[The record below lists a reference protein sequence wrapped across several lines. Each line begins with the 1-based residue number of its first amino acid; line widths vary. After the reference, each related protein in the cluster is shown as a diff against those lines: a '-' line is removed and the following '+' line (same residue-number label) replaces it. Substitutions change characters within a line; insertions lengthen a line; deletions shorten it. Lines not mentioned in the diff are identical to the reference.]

1 MSDSYPDELTVS
13 AAVDTRRSVR
23 AFLDRPVDMALL
35 KEMLALAA
43 RAPSGGNL
51 QPWRIAVLSGEPLD
65 QFRNIMARRI
75 AETPMRDK
83 MQYQVYPDNLAE
95 PYRTHRFR
103 IGEAM
108 YATLGIP
115 RDDKAA
121 RLRWFQRNYQFFGA
135 PVGLFVFVDRHMGV
149 AQWVDLGIYLQTVM
163 LLLRGKG
170 LDSCPQ
176 EAWAAYHTEV
186 SRFLGTD
193 ADWVLFSG
201 LAVGYADEAASV
213 NNFRSE
219 RMALGDFA
227 SFLGDGAGSR

>member
-1 MSDSYPDELTVS
+1 MSDSNPDELTVS
-13 AAVDTRRSVR
+13 AAVETRRSVR
-23 AFLDRPVDMALL
+23 AFLDRPVDMAVLR
-35 KEMLALAA
+35 EMLALAA

-51 QPWRIAVLSGEPLD
+51 QPWRITVLSGEPLER
-65 QFRNIMARRI
+65 FRGVMARRL
-75 AETPMRDK
+75 AEAPARDE

-108 YATLGIP
+108 YAALGIP
-115 RDDKAA
+115 RDDKPA
-121 RLRWFQRNYQFFGA
+121 RLRWFLRNYQFFGA
-135 PVGLFVFVDRHMGV
+135 PVGLFVHVDRHMGI

-186 SRFLGTD
+186 SRFLETD
-193 ADWVLFSG
+193 ANWVLFSG
-201 LAVGYADEAASV
+201 LAVGYADEAAPV
-213 NNFRSE
+213 NNFCSE
-219 RMALGDFA
+219 RMALEEFA
-227 SFLGDGAGSR
+227 SFVD

>member
-1 MSDSYPDELTVS
+1 VSDSHPDELTVS

-23 AFLDRPVDMALL
+23 AFLERPVDMALL
-35 KEMLALAA
+35 KDILALAA

-51 QPWRIAVLSGEPLD
+51 QPWRIIVLSGEPLE
-65 QFRNIMARRI
+65 QFRGIMARRI
-75 AETPMRDK
+75 AEAPARDE

-95 PYRTHRFR
+95 PYRGYRFR

-108 YATLGIP
+108 YAALGIP
-115 RDDKAA
+115 REDKET
-121 RLRWFQRNYQFFGA
+121 RRRWFLRNYQFFGA
-135 PVGLFVFVDRHMGV
+135 PVGLFVYVDRHMGI

-163 LLLRGKG
+163 LLLRAKG

-186 SRFLGTD
+186 SRFLRTD

-201 LAVGYADEAASV
+201 LAIGYADEAAPV

-219 RMALGDFA
+219 RMALDDFA
-227 SFLGDGAGSR
+227 SFFG

>member
-1 MSDSYPDELTVS
+1 VSDIHPDELTLS

-23 AFLDRPVDMALL
+23 AFLNRPVDMALI
-35 KEMLALAA
+35 KQILALAA

-51 QPWRIAVLSGEPLD
+51 QPWRITILAGKPLER
-65 QFRNIMARRI
+65 FRCVMARRI
-75 AETPMRDK
+75 AENPTRDE

-95 PYRTHRFR
+95 PYRTQRFR
-103 IGEAM
+103 VGEAM

-115 RDDKAA
+115 REDKAA
-121 RLRWFQRNYQFFGA
+121 RLRWFHRNYQFFGA

-163 LLLRGKG
+163 LLLRSNG

-186 SRFLGTD
+186 SGFLGTD

-201 LAVGYADEAASV
+201 LAVGYADETAPV

-219 RMALGDFA
+219 RMALDNFATVVGD
-227 SFLGDGAGSR
+227 D